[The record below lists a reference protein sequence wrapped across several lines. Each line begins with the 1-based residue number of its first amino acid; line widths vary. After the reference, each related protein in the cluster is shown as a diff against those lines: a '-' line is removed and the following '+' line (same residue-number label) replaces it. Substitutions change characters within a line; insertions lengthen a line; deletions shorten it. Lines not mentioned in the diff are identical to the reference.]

1 MSLRNTVV
9 YEGTLNTMLSCA
21 VGPDEVS
28 WSVRPTSNSSL
39 SFPITNSGGGVSSTL
54 AGLYATDET
63 GLIVLNATTNKTE
76 GSMATAGMYTTAFA
90 NSTNQIAAKLVVI
103 RK

>member
-1 MSLRNTVV
+1 
-9 YEGTLNTMLSCA
+9 MLSCP
-21 VGPDEVS
+21 VNSNGVS

-39 SFPITNSGGGVSSTL
+39 SFPINNPGGGVSSTL